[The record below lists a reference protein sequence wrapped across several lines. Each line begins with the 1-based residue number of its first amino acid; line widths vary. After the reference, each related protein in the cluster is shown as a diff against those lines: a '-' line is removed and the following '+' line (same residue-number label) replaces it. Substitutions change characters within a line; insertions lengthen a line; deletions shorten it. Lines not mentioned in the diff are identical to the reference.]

1 MYCQHLILLPL
12 LLLLPG
18 RVHQIC
24 RVAEQTQE
32 HQQLC
37 KTHQRGQSPHG
48 ASVWQTAHRCLGP
61 GQPALQQQ
69 QQGPPPSG
77 CSAVPAPATAAAAG
91 SSWLLAGSTWSAAR
105 RHRRC
110 MAGHAPPRSRSG
122 GAQSCP
128 HDRCNGSTSSKLE
141 SGSGGIRG
149 IGGRRRPPPRARA
162 CVAGGLRC
170 WAAALLLPAGRP
182 AHSQDTGRQPGW
194 AGYAAWARDAAI
206 LIMKILLS
214 GGDSLI
220 C

>member
-128 HDRCNGSTSSKLE
+128 HDRCK
-141 SGSGGIRG
+141 RQHQQQVRKWQ
-149 IGGRRRPPPRARA
+149 RRDRRAAAAAARARVRA
-162 CVAGGLRC
+162 WLAGC
-170 WAAALLLPAGRP
+170 WAAALLLPPAGRP
-182 AHSQDTGRQPGW
+182 AHTGHRQALPG
-194 AGYAAWARDAAI
+194 ALGMRR
-206 LIMKILLS
+206 LRCL
-214 GGDSLI
+214 G
-220 C
+220 